1 MLLSQKTFQQVK
13 KLFQMKLNKL
23 IIFLSVILFSCED
36 YHEYDVIVVGGGAGG
51 TSAAIQSA
59 RNGSRTLL
67 IEETDWL
74 GGMLTSAGVSAID
87 GNYKLPSGFWGEF
100 KDSLVSYYGDL
111 ESLKTGWVSNVLFEP
126 KVGNKILKSI
136 ASKEKNLKIFYS
148 TKVNSVVQTEG
159 DYYNF
164 RINSSKGNF
173 SSKVLIDAT
182 ELGDLLPMVDEE
194 YSIGMDDKEMYGED
208 IAPDEKN
215 DVIQDLTYVMILK
228 NYNKNVKIQEP
239 ENYDPSEFY
248 CSTSS
253 PNCPKS
259 DKALWSPEKMM
270 NYGRLPN
277 DKIMINWP
285 IYGNDYYSNLLEM
298 NADEREEVFKKAKE
312 KSLQYLYY
320 IQDELGFENYSLSDD
335 EYDTKDNF
343 PLIPYYRESRR
354 INGMVTFSLNFIKKP
369 YDQNYALYRTG
380 VLVGDYPV
388 DHHHD
393 AHPDRKNLPQ
403 LAFYPIPSY
412 SLPVGSIISKKNPN
426 FLVAEKSISVSNL
439 VNGTT
444 RLQPVVLQIGQIAGL
459 IASES
464 VKNDISTQE
473 INIRKLQSIILE
485 NGGYI
490 QPYLDVEKDNP
501 FFKVYQRIGSTGIL
515 RGTGINVGWSN
526 QSWFYPEDL
535 VDLDLLYTDISSFVD
550 MKQYPL
556 NSTSIGDIKSWIEKI
571 SNETVDLLGTWSKL
585 KLKNYDVNRKIN
597 RGELAV
603 IIDHY
608 INPFQKNINF
618 KGELLD

>member
-1 MLLSQKTFQQVK
+1 MR
-13 KLFQMKLNKL
+13 LNKL
-23 IIFLSVILFSCED
+23 ILLLSVIFFSCED

-136 ASKEKNLKIFYS
+136 ANKEKNLKIFYS
-148 TKVNSVVQTEG
+148 TKVNSVIQKEG

-164 RINSSKGNF
+164 KINSSKGNF
-173 SSKVLIDAT
+173 FSKVLIDAT

-320 IQDELGFENYSLSDD
+320 IQNELGFENYSLSDD

-354 INGMVTFSLNFIKKP
+354 IKGMVTFSLNFIKKP

-473 INIRKLQSIILE
+473 INIRDLQSKILE

-585 KLKNYDVNRKIN
+585 ELKNYDVNRKIN